1 MSMDRYGFN
10 EWAKS
15 YDDDVYKA
23 AQNDDWM
30 FGDYDRVLDKI
41 VDYSDFDSNKYSNVL
56 DIGIGTGNL
65 AARFLER
72 GLHVIGID
80 PSEEMRK
87 ICRQKLPVV
96 SVLNGDFLSIP
107 LETSSVD
114 LIVSAYA
121 FHHLSGEQK
130 ERAILEMKRV
140 LALPGR
146 IVIADLMFRNAS
158 QEKLV
163 KDKLVKSG
171 KTDLVNEIE
180 DEYLGLFDDLKQLFE
195 REGFVFRGEQ
205 LTEAVWILGAEINA
219 S

>member
-1 MSMDRYGFN
+1 MDRYGFN

-41 VDYSDFDSNKYSNVL
+41 VDYSDLASHKYSNVL

-72 GLHVIGID
+72 GLKVIGID
-80 PSEEMRK
+80 PSNEMRK
-87 ICRQKLPVV
+87 ICQQKLPDV
-96 SVLNGDFLSIP
+96 SVLNGDFLTIP
-107 LETSSVD
+107 LETNSVD

-130 ERAILEMKRV
+130 EKAILEMKR
-140 LALPGR
+140 LLTLPGR
-146 IVIADLMFRNAS
+146 IVIADLMFQNAS
-158 QEKLV
+158 QEKLI

-171 KTDLVNEIE
+171 KIDLVNEIE
-180 DEYLGLFDDLKQLFE
+180 DEYLGLFDDLRQSFS
-195 REGFVFRGEQ
+195 REGFVFQGEQ
-205 LTEAVWILGAEINA
+205 LTEAVWILGTSINPA
-219 S
+219 